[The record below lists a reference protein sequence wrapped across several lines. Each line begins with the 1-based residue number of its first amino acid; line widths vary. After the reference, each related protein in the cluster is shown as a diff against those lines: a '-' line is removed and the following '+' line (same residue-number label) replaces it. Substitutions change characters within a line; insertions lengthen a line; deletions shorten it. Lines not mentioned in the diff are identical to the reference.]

1 MLLTAEFAANEKDAE
16 VQLKITK
23 VFQKLAS
30 VQSRETAT
38 LAELATTRGAL
49 DAARVKATE
58 AVARATRDVGRV
70 GELLAV
76 GLSLLSY
83 GQCD

>member
-1 MLLTAEFAANEKDAE
+1 MEKL
-16 VQLKITK
+16 V
-23 VFQKLAS
+23 S
-30 VQSRETAT
+30 VQSREAET

-76 GLSLLSY
+76 SSS
-83 GQCD
+83 

>member
-1 MLLTAEFAANEKDAE
+1 MSTAEFAANEKDAE
-16 VQLKITK
+16 AHSKITE
-23 VFQKLAS
+23 VTEKLAS

-58 AVARATRDVGRV
+58 AVARATRDVGPI
-70 GELLAV
+70 GELLV
-76 GLSLLSY
+76 SLF
-83 GQCD
+83 